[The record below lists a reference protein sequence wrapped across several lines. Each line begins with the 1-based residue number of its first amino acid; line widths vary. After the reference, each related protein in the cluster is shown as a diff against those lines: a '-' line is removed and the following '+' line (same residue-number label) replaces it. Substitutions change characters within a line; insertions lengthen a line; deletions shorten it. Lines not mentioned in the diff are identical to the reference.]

1 MFASN
6 SYIEEQNIKNEITNY
21 NNETEK
27 HEGHFVSMNENI
39 FIVVE
44 DNKKKI
50 PETNIN
56 DLLNN
61 FNYNNSYKRFRTNSF
76 DDLTINYDDS
86 SIKELSFICEYYNI
100 NINKLKKKEIISLI
114 YQFETFPPNEFIV
127 KQRKRLWFYISILK
141 HDKFMKKFILW

>member
-6 SYIEEQNIKNEITNY
+6 SYMEEKNEITKY

-27 HEGHFVSMNENI
+27 RDNENI
-39 FIVVE
+39 FIIVE

-61 FNYNNSYKRFRTNSF
+61 FNYNSSFKRYRANSF

-100 NINKLKKKEIISLI
+100 NINRLKKKEIISLI
-114 YQFETFPPNEFIV
+114 YQFESYPTNEFIV
-127 KQRKRLWFYISILK
+127 KQRKRVWFYMSILK

>member
-6 SYIEEQNIKNEITNY
+6 SYMEEKNEITNY

-27 HEGHFVSMNENI
+27 HDNENI
-39 FIVVE
+39 FIIVE

-61 FNYNNSYKRFRTNSF
+61 FNYNNSFKRYRANSF

-100 NINKLKKKEIISLI
+100 NINRLKKKRN
-114 YQFETFPPNEFIV
+114 YFFN
-127 KQRKRLWFYISILK
+127 ISI
-141 HDKFMKKFILW
+141 

>member
-6 SYIEEQNIKNEITNY
+6 SYMEEKNEITNY

-27 HEGHFVSMNENI
+27 HDNENI
-39 FIVVE
+39 FIIVE

-61 FNYNNSYKRFRTNSF
+61 FNYNNSFKRYRANSF

-100 NINKLKKKEIISLI
+100 NINRLKKKEIISLI
-114 YQFETFPPNEFIV
+114 YQFEGYPTNEFIV
-127 KQRKRLWFYISILK
+127 KQRKRVWFYISILK